1 MFGLLQHIFHPPQ
14 CYALCAVARSGA
26 HLLSGALQATHL
38 AGRPLQY
45 FHERLAH
52 KYADRYGLD
61 ATRNFAQYLRGL
73 LSAAATS
80 NGVFGFRIESFD
92 VEWLLRRLRD
102 SGEFGHGDVGEREL
116 LQAAF
121 PRLRCIQL
129 TREDKLRQAISRA
142 RAMQTNLW
150 VPGKEHNVI
159 GEPEFDCKLIEDCL
173 ACARQAEKLW
183 AEFFTRNQL
192 APLAITYE
200 ELCSNYRGTVTRVFD
215 FLRIRPPRHVDLKS
229 PRTVRQADAL
239 TEEWVARYGALRESG
254 AESLNRES

>member
-1 MFGLLQHIFHPPQ
+1 MFGLLQHLFHPTQ

-73 LSAAATS
+73 LTGAATS

-92 VEWLLRRLRD
+92 VDWLVRRLRD
-102 SGEFGHGDVGEREL
+102 TGEFGSSEADEREL
-116 LQAAF
+116 LRAAF
-121 PRLRCIQL
+121 PRLRCVQL
-129 TREDKLRQAISRA
+129 TRENKLRQAISRA

-159 GEPEFDCKLIEDCL
+159 GVPAFDPGLIDDCL
-173 ACARQAEKLW
+173 VSATRAEELW
-183 AEFFTRNQL
+183 AEFFARNQL
-192 APLAITYE
+192 DPFAITYE
-200 ELCSNYRGTVTRVFD
+200 ELCSDYRRTVTRVFD
-215 FLRIRPPRHVDLKS
+215 FLRIRPPRHIDLGA

-239 TEEWVARYGALRESG
+239 TEEWVGKYRALREAG
-254 AESLNRES
+254 AKSLNRES

>member
-1 MFGLLQHIFHPPQ
+1 MLGLLQHIFHPTQ

-45 FHERLAH
+45 FHARLAH

-73 LSAAATS
+73 LVGAATS

-92 VEWLLRRLRD
+92 VDWLVHRLRET
-102 SGEFGHGDVGEREL
+102 GEFGSSEADEREL
-116 LQAAF
+116 LRAAF

-150 VPGKEHNVI
+150 VPGKEHNVT
-159 GEPEFDCKLIEDCL
+159 GEAEFDPGLIDDCL
-173 ACARQAEKLW
+173 ACASRAEELW
-183 AEFFTRNQL
+183 AQFFARNNIQ
-192 APLAITYE
+192 PLAITYE
-200 ELCSNYRGTVTRVFD
+200 ELCSDYTGTVARVFA
-215 FLRIRPPRHVDLKS
+215 FLRIRPPRHIDLGA
-229 PRTVRQADAL
+229 PRTTRQADAL
-239 TEEWVARYGALRESG
+239 TEEWVQRYRALRKAG
-254 AESLNRES
+254 A

>member
-1 MFGLLQHIFHPPQ
+1 MFGLLQHLFHPTQ

-73 LSAAATS
+73 LTGAATS

-92 VEWLLRRLRD
+92 VDWLVRRLRD
-102 SGEFGHGDVGEREL
+102 TGEFGSSEADEREL
-116 LQAAF
+116 LRAAF
-121 PRLRCIQL
+121 PRLRCVQL
-129 TREDKLRQAISRA
+129 TRENKLRQAISRA

-159 GEPEFDCKLIEDCL
+159 GAPAFDPGLIDDCL
-173 ACARQAEKLW
+173 ISATRAEELW
-183 AEFFTRNQL
+183 AEFFARNQL
-192 APLAITYE
+192 DPLAITYE
-200 ELCSNYRGTVTRVFD
+200 ELCSDYRGTVTRVFD
-215 FLRIRPPRHVDLKS
+215 FLRIRPPRHIDLGA

-239 TEEWVARYGALRESG
+239 TEEWVGKYRALREAG
-254 AESLNRES
+254 AKSLNRES

>member
-1 MFGLLQHIFHPPQ
+1 MFGLLQHIFHPTQ

-45 FHERLAH
+45 FHERLAA

-61 ATRNFAQYLRGL
+61 ASRNFAQYLRGL
-73 LSAAATS
+73 LTGAATS

-92 VEWLLRRLRD
+92 VDWLVNRLRD
-102 SGEFGHGDVGEREL
+102 SGEFGSDDADEREL
-116 LQAAF
+116 LQTAF

-142 RAMQTNLW
+142 RATQTNLW
-150 VPGKEHNVI
+150 VPGKEHNII
-159 GEPEFDCKLIEDCL
+159 GEAKFDPELIDECL
-173 ACARQAEKLW
+173 TCVARAEELW
-183 AEFFTRNQL
+183 AEFFTRNEL
-192 APLAITYE
+192 NPLAITYE
-200 ELCSNYRGTVTRVFD
+200 ELCSDYPGTVRRVFD

-229 PRTVRQADAL
+229 PRTLRQADAL
-239 TEEWVARYGALRESG
+239 TEEWMEKYRALRG
-254 AESLNRES
+254 QSLIA